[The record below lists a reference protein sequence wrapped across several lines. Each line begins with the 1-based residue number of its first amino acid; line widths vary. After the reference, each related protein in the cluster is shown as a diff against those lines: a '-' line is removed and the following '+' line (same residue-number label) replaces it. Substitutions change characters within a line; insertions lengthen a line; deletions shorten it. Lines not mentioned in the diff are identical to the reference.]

1 MLRAQHM
8 CLKAALM
15 EGPFPRTLS
24 SGASSVYWEVRV
36 WVYYSPWASVKF
48 GSSWGR
54 MGPGSLWWGS
64 LCQTL
69 QGAGG
74 GSLALQ
80 GKFMNIQPWPHS
92 LHLINQ

>member
-1 MLRAQHM
+1 M
-8 CLKAALM
+8 
-15 EGPFPRTLS
+15 
-24 SGASSVYWEVRV
+24 
-36 WVYYSPWASVKF
+36 WVYYSPWASVNF

-54 MGPGSLWWGS
+54 MGSGSLWWEAGIG
-64 LCQTL
+64 QTL

-92 LHLINQ
+92 LHPD